1 MANYIVN
8 TKQTH
13 LKMTDKV
20 SYHDKI
26 QPHKGSPH
34 TMKCLVREEKSN
46 LPAGFES
53 WVNYLPDD
61 EGLHFI
67 SHTCVVESISDLI
80 FDRCEERCYD
90 HGYINFTQGFSLV
103 ENLAEIGSLAGP
115 WKWWGDPF
123 SGSPQGV
130 TTRVVVVAAMSFG
143 NYEVKPQNITY
154 VQV

>member
-1 MANYIVN
+1 M
-8 TKQTH
+8 TKQYS
-13 LKMTDKV
+13 LIWDPLA
-20 SYHDKI
+20 YN
-26 QPHKGSPH
+26 
-34 TMKCLVREEKSN
+34 MKCLVREEKSN
-46 LPAGFES
+46 LPAGLES
-53 WVNYLPDD
+53 QVNYLPDD
-61 EGLHFI
+61 EGPPRGTSYLTHVF
-67 SHTCVVESISDLI
+67 HTTISDLI

-90 HGYINFTQGFSLV
+90 HRYINFTQGFSLV

-130 TTRVVVVAAMSFG
+130 TTRVVEAAMSFG

>member
-90 HGYINFTQGFSLV
+90 HRYINFTGFFL
-103 ENLAEIGSLAGP
+103 
-115 WKWWGDPF
+115 
-123 SGSPQGV
+123 SGKLG
-130 TTRVVVVAAMSFG
+130 
-143 NYEVKPQNITY
+143 
-154 VQV
+154 